1 MKEKHKKKKEELLIK
16 LSELNSRADMIT
28 RLTKADMVEK
38 AQMQKD
44 RDEKEEQ
51 RLQLEKRLNETNH
64 QIE

>member
-51 RLQLEKRLNETNH
+51 RL
-64 QIE
+64 

>member
-1 MKEKHKKKKEELLIK
+1 
-16 LSELNSRADMIT
+16 MIT

-64 QIE
+64 QVE